1 MNTRANA
8 CLQAASAK
16 DLFVFAA
23 SVLLLALCACT
34 GDPKTPQALTGTV
47 TSGEEGRMEGVLV
60 SAKSDHRPITIT
72 VVTGNS
78 GSYSFPRDRLQLG
91 SYQVMVRAAGYE
103 VDQPARATVSKGGT
117 ATLDL
122 KLRKTA
128 DVSLQLTSAEWL
140 MSIPGS
146 EQDKATLY

>member
-16 DLFVFAA
+16 DLILFAA

-34 GDPKTPQALTGTV
+34 RDPKTPEALTGTV

-78 GSYSFPRDRLQLG
+78 GSYSFPRDRLHPD
-91 SYQVMVRAAGYE
+91 SYQVTVRAAGYQL
-103 VDQPARATVSKGGT
+103 DQPVRVTVPQGGT
-117 ATLDL
+117 ARLDL
-122 KLRKTA
+122 TLRKTA
-128 DVSLQLTSAEWL
+128 DVSLQ
-140 MSIPGS
+140 
-146 EQDKATLY
+146 